1 MPPVVDHAVHE
12 MTRFDDS
19 KRYGCHNRKDFA
31 DLYRAPQRFQTSDG
45 YQAVFKYEA
54 VTIPFTMSRTCRY
67 DRSLQDPWCGD
78 CKHRG
83 SGEAYDA
90 KVRELANVK

>member
-1 MPPVVDHAVHE
+1 MPVEDHAVHE
-12 MTRFDDS
+12 KTRIDGNH
-19 KRYGCHNRKDFA
+19 RYGCHNRKDYA
-31 DLYRAPQRFQTSDG
+31 ESYRAPNRFQTSDG

-54 VTIPFTMSRTCRY
+54 VTIPFTMSRECRF
-67 DRSLQDPWCGD
+67 DMSLRDPWCEG

-90 KVRELANVK
+90 RVRAAAG